1 MIERSEIETWLWILK
16 YWIVLFPILI
26 VIGVLLGQLVG
37 PSYYWISFL
46 IGVPLTVIPITYCNL
61 VGGGCSLRFQMC
73 SLVKGMTAGVVF
85 LFLSLA
91 ADYYIWSIVG
101 PFLGWSPLASTSFM
115 AIIYQLWFFS
125 ATIGGF
131 GARIMEVRGQSR
143 VVAEEPSISAIK

>member
-16 YWIVLFPILI
+16 YWIVLFSILLL
-26 VIGVLLGQLVG
+26 IGVLLGQLVG

-91 ADYYIWSIVG
+91 GDYYIWSIVG
-101 PFLGWSPLASTSFM
+101 PFLGWSPLASTSLL
-115 AIIYQLWFFS
+115 AITYQLWFFS

-131 GARIMEVRGQSR
+131 GARIMEIRGHSR
-143 VVAEEPSISAIK
+143 AGAGETTFYVIE